1 PRIRVATPV
10 SSHKAV
16 RIDFGPDEN
25 AWGADPR
32 TGAGPASSIRTDG
45 TWAWTR
51 CRSHSPR
58 IPCRSYAAT
67 RSTARRRTSSTC
79 RTWWSRGGVKG
90 RRRGAVTEI
99 EPATPGAGARS
110 FTKKGG
116 AVPEVASSS
125 TRVVE
130 SDSVVNIDDRSSRRS
145 RALACLFVQPL
156 EGVRLATTLVV
167 GCGESAL
174 G

>member
-1 PRIRVATPV
+1 MVEVPFALATDPLPIVRRDTLYGVTTDEFDVPYVVVA
-10 SSHKAV
+10 
-16 RIDFGPDEN
+16 
-25 AWGADPR
+25 
-32 TGAGPASSIRTDG
+32 
-45 TWAWTR
+45 
-51 CRSHSPR
+51 
-58 IPCRSYAAT
+58 
-67 RSTARRRTSSTC
+67 
-79 RTWWSRGGVKG
+79 GGVKG
-90 RRRGAVTEI
+90 RWRDAVTEI

-116 AVPEVASSS
+116 AAREVAGSF